1 MQTPTFLSARSPS
14 VAAAVDAAVA
24 AADDPAAV
32 DSTAADDA
40 AGAADDAVV
49 AAVLPHPASNEIDI
63 AAAVSRQTNF
73 FFITC
78 TPLKLLLC
86 GSLSISPDDHRVHLY
101 NQDYINALLS
111 KT

>member
-14 VAAAVDAAVA
+14 VAAAAVDAVA
-24 AADDPAAV
+24 AAEDDPAAAV
-32 DSTAADDA
+32 DSTADEA

-49 AAVLPHPASNEIDI
+49 AAVLPQPASKEIDI

-78 TPLKLLLC
+78 TPLKC
-86 GSLSISPDDHRVHLY
+86 CCAAFGPIERNPRSSITNRIITMP
-101 NQDYINALLS
+101 YI
-111 KT
+111 